1 MDSKKTEFIIITAK
15 NSETVEFRK
24 FNSIEGNVAVY
35 DENGSF
41 SKQLSTNCGVFVF
54 NIKENENASEIVA
67 GKKLLVIVTP
77 QYGVDFLK
85 NHDNSL
91 NTDVEEKNNLN
102 KLLFSNKDKG
112 LFFKGDEKSKIKLTL
127 SKIPAD
133 KIKEIN
139 KLIKTFNQFAE
150 CTLTELPEVN
160 DENKDKPITITIT
173 PFAFDVA
180 GLFEDIAREKIREII
195 NKNKPIAQ
203 DWEVLDGNKVPHC
216 VLRIKTKMKLKAKPQ
231 KIIKVKLK
239 AKPEKRRKAKPEKK
253 SLLKDKFHING
264 TVKPD
269 IIIYNKKTDK
279 YIIIDAKYKSPDK
292 NDRDDRLQILAYAY
306 LYDAHIVGHI
316 FPAPAKSSGRKNNS
330 KLESHKLNT
339 SLGKYDY
346 VQLYLDDENLS
357 DNIKEIIKGNN
368 QKTEEIC
375 DKENEQYGNQ

>member
-1 MDSKKTEFIIITAK
+1 MDNENIELITITAK

-24 FNSIEGNVAVY
+24 FNSIEGNIAVY

-77 QYGVDFLK
+77 QYGVNFP
-85 NHDNSL
+85 NITDNSL
-91 NTDVEEKNNLN
+91 STEVKEINSQKE
-102 KLLFSNKDKG
+102 LLFSNKDKG

-127 SKIPAD
+127 SEIPYD
-133 KIKEIN
+133 KIEQIN
-139 KLIKTFNQFAE
+139 SLIETFKNFTG
-150 CTLTELPEVN
+150 CNLSN
-160 DENKDKPITITIT
+160 INENNEITIT

-180 GLFEDIAREKIREII
+180 GLFEAVSREVITNQLDK
-195 NKNKPIAQ
+195 KV
-203 DWEVLDGNKVPHC
+203 WEVFDGNKVPHS
-216 VLRIKTKMKLKAKPQ
+216 VLRIKTKMKLKTKPE

-239 AKPEKRRKAKPEKK
+239 AKLKKIRKAKLEKI

-269 IIIYNKKTDK
+269 IIIHNKKTDK
-279 YIIIDAKYKSPDK
+279 YIIIDAKYKSSDK

-316 FPAPAKSSGRKNNS
+316 FPAKSSRNKNNS
-330 KLESHKLNT
+330 ELKFHKLNT
-339 SLGKYDY
+339 SLGNYNY

-357 DNIKEIIKGNN
+357 ENILSENIKEIIK
-368 QKTEEIC
+368 KTEEIC
-375 DKENEQYGNQ
+375 DKENEQNKIQ